1 MLPPVPAASP
11 PPPTHTGL
19 TKHSRERVAQFP
31 AARAWVLAAG
41 GAPPTPGPGA
51 PFRPPHPEPLCLGPL
66 VTGLTPTH
74 PLPQGLGA
82 AQQLWLRLCRPSAVF
97 QMPGSPLLISAQLLL
112 TSGRQRLRPPG
123 LFSLVPETTSKS
135 RIGSVSKYS
144 PGARHRST
152 SGEKA
157 DRREDAFALT
167 RRLSDP

>member
-11 PPPTHTGL
+11 PPPTHTRL
-19 TKHSRERVAQFP
+19 TKHSRERVVQFP
-31 AARAWVLAAG
+31 AARAWVLATG
-41 GAPPTPGPGA
+41 GAPPIPALGLLST
-51 PFRPPHPEPLCLGPL
+51 PPHPEPLWLGPL
-66 VTGLTPTH
+66 VTCPDT
-74 PLPQGLGA
+74 
-82 AQQLWLRLCRPSAVF
+82 PSASGPGCRTAAVASALPPVCRVF
-97 QMPGSPLLISAQLLL
+97 QMPGSPLLMSAQLLL

-152 SGEKA
+152 SGEKV